1 MELYGDQQQVEW
13 APETG
18 LEESMR
24 RLNSRDREVYPE
36 RPGLPDCAY
45 YMRTGTCGYGAKCR
59 YNHPLFSELVMQNS
73 CHSYVNNFDYKGG
86 GGGVGRCLCF
96 LDVDFSCVFCSM
108 VPLLGLDSYLLGVGE
123 YPERV
128 GQPACQYYLR
138 TGTCKFGA
146 SCKFHHP
153 KNAGGSLT
161 NAPLNIYGYPLR
173 PGEKEC
179 SYYLKT
185 GQCKFG
191 RTCKYDHP
199 QPAGASMPAT
209 ARPFYPT
216 VQTLSSL
223 SHEQYDNSA
232 TSYRVARPPL
242 LPVAGAYGPVVL
254 HPGVVPI
261 PNWNPYSGSVSP
273 AQSPG
278 AQPSVGAASVYGT
291 SQVGSSAPA
300 FPGAY
305 PQLPI
310 SGAVGSVKQQF
321 PERPGQPDCKY
332 YMRTGDCKY
341 GSSCRYNHPPDW
353 LIMESNCALSPLGLS
368 LRPGVQAC
376 PFYLQK
382 GHCKFG
388 RTCKFDHPMATGK
401 YFPASS
407 DTEMPGTPQMLGWFA
422 ANCFVPTYSFQ
433 ELQDE
438 YIAGAKLE
446 RGKTFAQHSGKP
458 ISGSM
463 DPMFSHTVLCHFP
476 ASNIKACPQL

>member
-45 YMRTGTCGYGAKCR
+45 YMRNGTCGYGAKCR
-59 YNHPLFSELVMQNS
+59 YNHPREYGSS
-73 CHSYVNNFDYKGG
+73 
-86 GGGVGRCLCF
+86 
-96 LDVDFSCVFCSM
+96 
-108 VPLLGLDSYLLGVGE
+108 LGVGE

-261 PNWNPYSGSVSP
+261 PNWTPYSGPVSP

-291 SQVGSSAPA
+291 SQVGAAPELI
-300 FPGAY
+300 PNY
-305 PQLPI
+305 PYRGL
-310 SGAVGSVKQQF
+310 
-321 PERPGQPDCKY
+321 
-332 YMRTGDCKY
+332 
-341 GSSCRYNHPPDW
+341 YNHPPDW

-422 ANCFVPTYSFQ
+422 ANSFFPTYSFQ

-446 RGKTFAQHSGKP
+446 RGKTFAQHSGKT

-463 DPMFSHTVLCHFP
+463 DLMFSHTVLFHFP

>member
-1 MELYGDQQQVEW
+1 MLNPLFLHNTLAGKRKTKLYIEEILAYPFCPLTLPSNSEVKLGMELYGDQQQVEW

-59 YNHPLFSELVMQNS
+59 YNHPREYGSS
-73 CHSYVNNFDYKGG
+73 
-86 GGGVGRCLCF
+86 
-96 LDVDFSCVFCSM
+96 
-108 VPLLGLDSYLLGVGE
+108 LGVGE

-261 PNWNPYSGSVSP
+261 PNWTPYSGPVSP

-300 FPGAY
+300 FAGAY
-305 PQLPI
+305 AQLPV
-310 SGAVGSVKQQF
+310 SGTVGSIKQQF
-321 PERPGQPDCKY
+321 PERPGQPNCKY
-332 YMRTGDCKY
+332 YMKNGDCKY

-388 RTCKFDHPMATGK
+388 RTCKFDHPMATGN

-407 DTEMPGTPQMLGWFA
+407 DTEMPGTHQMLGWFA
-422 ANCFVPTYSFQ
+422 ANSFFPTYSFQ

-438 YIAGAKLE
+438 YIGGAKLE
-446 RGKTFAQHSGKP
+446 RGKTFAQHSGKT

-463 DPMFSHTVLCHFP
+463 DLMFSHTVLFHFP

>member
-59 YNHPLFSELVMQNS
+59 YNHPREYGSS
-73 CHSYVNNFDYKGG
+73 
-86 GGGVGRCLCF
+86 
-96 LDVDFSCVFCSM
+96 
-108 VPLLGLDSYLLGVGE
+108 LGVGE

-216 VQTLSSL
+216 VQSLSSL

-232 TSYRVARPPL
+232 TNYRVARPPL

-261 PNWNPYSGSVSP
+261 PNWNPYSGPVSP

-278 AQPSVGAASVYGT
+278 AQPSVGAASLYGT

-300 FPGAY
+300 FAGAY
-305 PQLPI
+305 PQLPV
-310 SGAVGSVKQQF
+310 SGAMGSIKQQF

-332 YMRTGDCKY
+332 YMKTGDCKY

-368 LRPGVQAC
+368 LRPLFTRSLMNRGSRPALFICRKDTANLDVRANSIIQWLLENI
-376 PFYLQK
+376 FQLHLIQK
-382 GHCKFG
+382 C
-388 RTCKFDHPMATGK
+388 
-401 YFPASS
+401 
-407 DTEMPGTPQMLGWFA
+407 
-422 ANCFVPTYSFQ
+422 
-433 ELQDE
+433 QDE
-438 YIAGAKLE
+438 YIVGAKLE
-446 RGKTFAQHSGKP
+446 RGKTFAQRSGKA
-458 ISGSM
+458 IGGSI
-463 DPMFSHTVLCHFP
+463 DLMFSHCFCFTFQHPTSKLAFNYKSKQNKRWSSPPFHLILNVIYLPDFKPCFSISRCSRKLVERGV
-476 ASNIKACPQL
+476 ASFGRNRQGPMDCAVVGL